1 MQNNHTEK
9 YSANNRENSVSA
21 ERFLMTSVSK
31 KVYVV
36 KKDCGAGE
44 LNNKYYATIN
54 MKFIDVNSST
64 YIDFVV
70 ENINKDFKPQVCELV

>member
-9 YSANNRENSVSA
+9 YSANNRENSVGA

-36 KKDCGAGE
+36 KKDCGADE

-70 ENINKDFKPQVCELV
+70 ENINKDFKPQVCVLV